1 MAIIVGAN
9 FGPFLPGWRS
19 YERFGFL
26 LNSPLISFSS
36 FTVFLNNHQPTD
48 SSKPLV
54 FHVQPRG
61 FNCATFVCFLL
72 AHKCHFKVK
81 FLSHLKKIILC

>member
-26 LNSPLISFSS
+26 LNSPLIGFSS
-36 FTVFLNNHQPTD
+36 FTMFLNNDQHTD
-48 SSKPLV
+48 SAKSLV
-54 FHVQPRG
+54 FYIQPRG
-61 FNCATFVCFLL
+61 FNRATFVRLFF
-72 AHKCHFKVK
+72 ADKCYFKVK
-81 FLSHLKKIILC
+81 FI